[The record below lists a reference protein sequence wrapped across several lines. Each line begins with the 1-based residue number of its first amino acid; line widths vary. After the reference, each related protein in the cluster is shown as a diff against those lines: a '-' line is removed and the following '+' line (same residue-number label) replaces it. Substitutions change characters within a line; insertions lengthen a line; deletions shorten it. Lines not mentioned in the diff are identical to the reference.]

1 MNINDSKSLSIHD
14 PNSFM
19 ISVNQEDGDAFG
31 REIGEIE
38 DMLELMRK
46 EQENCRSIENK
57 IEIHKKG
64 YRDFRGSVERY
75 LQEQEDLLIKQTQ
88 FPSKTT

>member
-31 REIGEIE
+31 REIAEIE
-38 DMLELMRK
+38 DMLAEMRK
-46 EQENCRSIENK
+46 EQDQCRTIEDSI
-57 IEIHKKG
+57 
-64 YRDFRGSVERY
+64 
-75 LQEQEDLLIKQTQ
+75 
-88 FPSKTT
+88 